1 MASSYTTRLKVEKQ
15 NPGENTNTWGSLLN
29 SNTIDLFDEAWG
41 VVSVNAGGAT
51 AITLTTNNGAT
62 DQGRRAVI
70 VITGTPTSAN
80 SIIVPAV
87 SKPYIVRAKHSGALA
102 VKVKV
107 AGGTGPTFLTGES
120 GIVYADGTNVKE
132 IVRNTSVAT
141 GFTTGMIMN
150 YYGSVGGIPSG
161 WTNCDGT
168 NGTPN
173 LNNRFIYGT
182 TSNGNNQATGGAE
195 FYNTTSAGS
204 FTPVGTVSCPVITSA
219 NLPFHQ
225 HFMFT
230 SGTES
235 NTFANATGFVARVGG
250 IGTNANYTMATASA
264 GLGTPVYGNTG
275 SAYSSVASALTPQFN
290 GTAGG
295 EHRHVCSVVPPHT
308 RLLFIMKL

>member
-1 MASSYTTRLKVEKQ
+1 MASSHTTINRYEKQ
-15 NPGENTNTWGSLLN
+15 NPGENTNTWGGLLN
-29 SNTIDLFDEAWG
+29 SNTIDLIDESWG

-51 AITLTTNNGAT
+51 AITLTANNGAT

-87 SKPYIVRAKHSGALA
+87 SKPYIVRAKHGGALA

-182 TSNGNNQATGGAE
+182 TSNGNNQAAGGAE

-204 FTPVGTVSCPVITSA
+204 FTPVGTITALVTA
-219 NLPFHQ
+219 NIPAHS
-225 HFMFT
+225 HYMFST
-230 SGTES
+230 GNNEDSLAGSSNAFVVYRDSTGSQGT
-235 NTFANATGFVARVGG
+235 T
-250 IGTNANYTMATASA
+250 YTMSPASA
-264 GLGTPVYGNTG
+264 GDGLPNLGQIGWAYT
-275 SAYSSVASALTPQFN
+275 SAPSAPTFT

-295 EHRHVCSVVPPHT
+295 EHRHVCSVVPPHV